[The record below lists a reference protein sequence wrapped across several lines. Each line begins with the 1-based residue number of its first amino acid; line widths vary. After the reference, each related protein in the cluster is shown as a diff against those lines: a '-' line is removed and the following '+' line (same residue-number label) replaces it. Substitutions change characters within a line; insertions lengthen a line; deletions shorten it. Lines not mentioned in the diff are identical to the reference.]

1 MLSSMIMPHWQI
13 MEQHLDMGGLPK
25 QRFSAK
31 SSRLTSIGAH
41 AQAKGLK
48 PKHSKAVRHHAEIS
62 QYLLLFFSHHGEIIF
77 LNHYDE
83 TINSHQFSHHSL
95 EPTRTCNFTMF
106 QILMQCRL
114 EPVGTCTIFL
124 NVIVKSRLPFL
135 RIESS
140 NFTMLC
146 KQKFINISENAHNNQ
161 SSECSQA
168 TNLSG

>member
-31 SSRLTSIGAH
+31 SSRLTSIGAQ

-62 QYLLLFFSHHGEIIF
+62 QYLLLLFSHHCEIIL

-135 RIESS
+135 RTRV
-140 NFTMLC
+140 F
-146 KQKFINISENAHNNQ
+146 KFHNVM
-161 SSECSQA
+161 QA
-168 TNLSG
+168 KVYKYK

>member
-31 SSRLTSIGAH
+31 SSRLISIGAQ

-62 QYLLLFFSHHGEIIF
+62 QYLLLLFSHHCEIIL

-114 EPVGTCTIFL
+114 RTCWNLYHIPKCHSEIQTTIPGNWSL
-124 NVIVKSRLPFL
+124 SISQCYASKS
-135 RIESS
+135 
-140 NFTMLC
+140 
-146 KQKFINISENAHNNQ
+146 
-161 SSECSQA
+161 
-168 TNLSG
+168 